1 MNEILS
7 YVIIG
12 VIQGILEWLP
22 ISSQG
27 GLVIYLSNFLN
38 ISSQLSL
45 NYSILLHTGT
55 LLAATVYFWKEIT
68 SILSFKNLSLLF
80 KHNFKLLSLKEDEND
95 FFLLR
100 FIFIAVIVTLMV
112 SGPIYFL
119 MRSNLSNINI
129 LLINLIIGVLLIITG
144 FLIFFS
150 KKYFTHNSTLSIKNS
165 FLLGLFQGFS
175 ILPGLSRSGLTT
187 SLLLFRGFS
196 PEKAFRISFLLSIP
210 TILIGEIAL
219 LLFNGIFFSHYILI
233 SIVVSFIVGYLTIDL
248 LIRFAKNINFS
259 YFCFLFGLLY
269 ILSYFL

>member
-1 MNEILS
+1 MNEILN

-12 VIQGILEWLP
+12 VIQGVLEWLP

-55 LLAATVYFWKEIT
+55 LLAATVYFWKEIV

-80 KHNFKLLSLKEDEND
+80 KHNFKLLSLKEEEND

-150 KKYFTHNSTLSIKNS
+150 KKYFTNNSTFSIKNS

-187 SLLLFRGFS
+187 SLLF
-196 PEKAFRISFLLSIP
+196 FRISFLLSIP

-219 LLFNGIFFSHYILI
+219 LIFNGIFFSPYILI